1 MLLAYFYTKPCI
13 QHSLIPRPNFS
24 LLVCYTLN
32 IGSSESLYF
41 LQVCVSECPTANE
54 FGVRNN
60 PVCVEEVD
68 TSPFDDI
75 TSVSDIDVSS
85 LSLTHT
91 HTHTHSL
98 PLIILHLIV
107 IFIILQNLLMHIRE
121 ERCAPYYITS
131 TAGKLRG
138 ATD

>member
-24 LLVCYTLN
+24 HLVCYTLN

-60 PVCVEEVD
+60 PVCVEDVD
-68 TSPFDDI
+68 TSRFMNLDDI
-75 TSVSDIDVSS
+75 TAVSDIRVSS
-85 LSLTHT
+85 LSLSLSHT
-91 HTHTHSL
+91 NPL
-98 PLIILHLIV
+98 PLIILHLI
-107 IFIILQNLLMHIRE
+107 IILLFCRHCL
-121 ERCAPYYITS
+121 CSSDKSGVPPTTS
-131 TAGKLRG
+131 LVLQVN
-138 ATD
+138 